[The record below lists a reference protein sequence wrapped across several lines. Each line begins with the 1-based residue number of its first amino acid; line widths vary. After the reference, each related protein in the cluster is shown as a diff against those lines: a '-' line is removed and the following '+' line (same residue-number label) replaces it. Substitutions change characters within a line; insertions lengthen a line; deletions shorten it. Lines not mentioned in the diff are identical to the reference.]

1 MCDNRRLIFFG
12 LLLLISNCVS
22 QKPVEVKNQ
31 GRTYFEDLAYIRS
44 EEVKLIDNS
53 EKDDTTNYKD
63 INDISQDLDSVISII
78 KIESQNIEYVDGF
91 TIQLYLGG
99 DRTMAEE
106 TEEKINEIDSIIYR
120 KTIFTQPNYRVK
132 VGNYHNRFLVNKE
145 FKRFKEKFPNAI
157 IIPEKIKVN

>member
-12 LLLLISNCVS
+12 LLLLISNCIS
-22 QKPVEVKNQ
+22 QKPTEVKNQ

-44 EEVKLIDNS
+44 EEVKLKNNS
-53 EKDDTTNYKD
+53 EKGDTTNYID
-63 INDISQDLDSVISII
+63 INDISKDLDSVISII
-78 KIESQNIEYVDGF
+78 KIESENIKYIDGF

-106 TEEKINEIDSIIYR
+106 TEERINEIDSIIYR
-120 KTIFTQPNYRVK
+120 RTIFTQPNYRVK
-132 VGNYHNRFLVNKE
+132 VGNYYDRFLVNKE

>member
-1 MCDNRRLIFFG
+1 MCDNRRLIFLSLM
-12 LLLLISNCVS
+12 LLLSNCIS
-22 QKPVEVKNQ
+22 QKPAEEKNQ

-44 EEVKLIDNS
+44 EEVKLKDNS
-53 EKDDTTNYKD
+53 EKYDTSSYKD
-63 INDISQDLDSVISII
+63 VNDISKELDSVISII
-78 KIESQNIEYVDGF
+78 KIGNENIMFIDGF

-120 KTIFTQPNYRVK
+120 RTIFTQPNYRVK
-132 VGNYHNRFLVNKE
+132 VGNFYNRFLVNKE

-157 IIPEKIKVN
+157 IIPERVKVN